1 MDETQTERQRTSP
14 TVRRHMLAA
23 ELKELRRAAG
33 LTHVDVAD
41 RLGWPQAKVSKI
53 EGSRQAV
60 GVEAVIALADICHAE
75 GRHREH
81 LVSLAHQ
88 ARGRGWWDSYRDVL
102 PPEDRL
108 YIGFEAEAADVR
120 VFGTEVLPEL
130 VRTRDYA
137 AAVLAARR
145 SAEPAADSERSLEAL
160 EIRQRNLDSGGVP
173 LDLVLAESALRRVV
187 GGPDVLR
194 GQWDRLLEIAAR
206 AEVTLR
212 VLPFAAGALAA
223 DGPFTVLSF
232 GADSPPAVV
241 YRPALAVR
249 PLLDSPTDVQVHQDA
264 FDQLVESALDPEES
278 VRLLEKEVDRAKA

>member
-1 MDETQTERQRTSP
+1 
-14 TVRRHMLAA
+14 MLAA

-60 GVEAVIALADICHAE
+60 GVEAVIALADICHAG
-75 GRHREH
+75 GRRRDH

-88 ARGRGWWDSYRDVL
+88 ARGRGWWESYRDVL
-102 PPEDRL
+102 STEDRL
-108 YIGFEAEAADVR
+108 YIGFEAEAAAVR
-120 VFGTEVLPEL
+120 VFGAEALPEL
-130 VRTRDYA
+130 VRTREYA
-137 AAVLAARR
+137 SAVSAARR
-145 SAEPAADSERSLEAL
+145 SAEPTADSERSLEAL
-160 EIRQRNLDSGGVP
+160 EIRQRNLIGGDVP

-194 GQWDRLLEIAAR
+194 SQWDRLLGMATSG
-206 AEVTLR
+206 EVTLR
-212 VLPFAAGALAA
+212 LLPFSAGALAA

-249 PLLDSPTDVQVHQDA
+249 PLLDSPADVQVYQEA
-264 FDQLVESALDPEES
+264 FDRLVESALDPDES
-278 VRLLEKEVDRAKA
+278 VRWLEKEVDRTTV